1 MIRMKQLSLIMVC
14 LFALQTIV
22 RADNARPITITQMPQ
37 KAQQFIR
44 LHFADSQ
51 VALAK
56 VETDFLE
63 KSYEVFFTDGN
74 KLEFDKKG
82 EWKEV
87 SCKSGAVPQDIV
99 PEAIRQH
106 VASLFPEAR
115 IVKMEREKSLYEVT
129 LTNGQELKYNTRFQL
144 IDIDD

>member
-56 VETDFLE
+56 VETE
-63 KSYEVFFTDGN
+63 N
-74 KLEFDKKG
+74 
-82 EWKEV
+82 
-87 SCKSGAVPQDIV
+87 
-99 PEAIRQH
+99 
-106 VASLFPEAR
+106 LF
-115 IVKMEREKSLYEVT
+115 
-129 LTNGQELKYNTRFQL
+129 
-144 IDIDD
+144 

>member
-1 MIRMKQLSLIMVC
+1 MIRMKQLGLIMAC

-63 KSYEVFFTDGN
+63 KSYEVIFTDGN

>member
-1 MIRMKQLSLIMVC
+1 MI
-14 LFALQTIV
+14 
-22 RADNARPITITQMPQ
+22 
-37 KAQQFIR
+37 
-44 LHFADSQ
+44 HFKTAS
-51 VALAK
+51 
-56 VETDFLE
+56 DFLE
-63 KSYEVFFTDGN
+63 KSYEVIFTDGN

-87 SCKSGAVPQDIV
+87 SCKFGAVPQDIV